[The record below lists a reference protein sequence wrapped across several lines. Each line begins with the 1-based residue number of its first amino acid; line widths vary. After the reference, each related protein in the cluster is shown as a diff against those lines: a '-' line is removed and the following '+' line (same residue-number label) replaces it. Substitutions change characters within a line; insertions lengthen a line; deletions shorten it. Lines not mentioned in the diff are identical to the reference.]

1 MFQGGRIMGTA
12 VQDDMFTPEVIA
24 DPYAY
29 YGRLRDEDPV
39 HWNDIYAL
47 WVITRH
53 DDVTWM
59 TRHNELFSSAVFR
72 NDPRPAYPAIDES
85 DLGLYE
91 YVRNYQADQ
100 FIQHDRPEH
109 LDMRKIVHGYF
120 TPKAMESWRP
130 FVVNAVKE
138 LLDEAEEKGSMDVM
152 RDLATPLPVL
162 VIAQMM
168 GVPAEDR
175 PYIRELAEKLLY
187 IGRGE
192 QDRMPILT
200 DGMKGMIEYVSPL
213 VDERIVNPG
222 DDFIS
227 VLASGEKAGVFT
239 RHQVLVNTSLLLL
252 AGHETTINLLCNGT
266 LAFIQH
272 PDQWALYKQ
281 DPAGRA
287 KWATEECLRYDAPV
301 KSIQRIASQDLEVR
315 DKVLEKNDRIR
326 WFISSANRD
335 PNVFADPDK
344 FDITR
349 QPNPHVA
356 FGNGVHHCLGATL
369 ARVEGQEVFKAL
381 AERFPDLEVGT
392 AELEYQPSVTFRS
405 LKSLPVSWQWA
416 PVSGSQAARL
426 GRPRRLR
433 RECHVRDDRPQGV
446 SP

>member
-1 MFQGGRIMGTA
+1 MVTA
-12 VQDDMFTPEVIA
+12 LQDDMFTPDVIA

-39 HWNDIYAL
+39 HWNDAYAL
-47 WVITRH
+47 WVLTRH

-59 TRHNELFSSAVFR
+59 TRHNELFSSAVFK
-72 NDPRPAYPAIDES
+72 NDPKPAYPAIDES

-175 PYIRELAEKLLY
+175 PYVRQLAEKLLY

-192 QDRMPILT
+192 YDRMPILT
-200 DGMKGMIEYVSPL
+200 DGMKGMVDYVSPL
-213 VDERIVNPG
+213 VDERIAKPG

-227 VLASGEKAGVFT
+227 VLASGEKKGVFT

-252 AGHETTINLLCNGT
+252 AGHETTINLICNGT

-272 PDQWALYKQ
+272 PDQWALYKE
-281 DPAGRA
+281 DPVGRA

-301 KSIQRIASQDLEVR
+301 KSIQRLASQDIEVR
-315 DKVLEKNDRIR
+315 GKVMEKNDRIR

-335 PNVFADPDK
+335 PNVFADPEK

-381 AERFPDLEVGT
+381 AERFPDLQVATEQ
-392 AELEYQPSVTFRS
+392 LDYQPSITFRS
-405 LKSLPVSWQWA
+405 LKSLPVTWQ
-416 PVSGSQAARL
+416 
-426 GRPRRLR
+426 
-433 RECHVRDDRPQGV
+433 
-446 SP
+446 

>member
-1 MFQGGRIMGTA
+1 MTTA
-12 VQDDMFTPEVIA
+12 IRDDMFTPGVIA

-39 HWNDIYAL
+39 HWNDTYAL

-72 NDPRPAYPAIDES
+72 NDPKPAYPAIDES

-138 LLDEAEEKGSMDVM
+138 LLDAAEEKGSMDVM

-175 PYIRELAEKLLY
+175 PYVRQLAEKLLY

-192 QDRMPILT
+192 YDRMPILT
-200 DGMKGMIEYVSPL
+200 DGMKGMVEYVSPL
-213 VDERIVNPG
+213 VDERIAKPG

-227 VLASGEKAGVFT
+227 VLASGEKKGVFT

-252 AGHETTINLLCNGT
+252 AGHETTINLICNGT

-272 PDQWALYKQ
+272 PDQWALYKE
-281 DPAGRA
+281 DPVGRA

-301 KSIQRIASQDLEVR
+301 KSIQRLASQDIEVR
-315 DKVLEKNDRIR
+315 GKVMEKNDRIR

-356 FGNGVHHCLGATL
+356 FGNGVHHCLWATL

-381 AERFPDLEVGT
+381 AERFPGLQLKSE
-392 AELEYQPSVTFRS
+392 ELDYQPSITFRS
-405 LKSLPVSWQWA
+405 LKSLPVTWQ
-416 PVSGSQAARL
+416 
-426 GRPRRLR
+426 
-433 RECHVRDDRPQGV
+433 
-446 SP
+446 

>member
-1 MFQGGRIMGTA
+1 MATV
-12 VQDDMFTPEVIA
+12 VQDDMFTPDVIA

-39 HWNDIYAL
+39 HWNDTYGL

-91 YVRNYQADQ
+91 YVKNYQADQ

-130 FVVNAVKE
+130 FVVNAVNE
-138 LLDEAEEKGSMDVM
+138 LLDAAEEKGSMDVM

-175 PYIRELAEKLLY
+175 PYVRELAEKLLY

-192 QDRMPILT
+192 HDRMPILT
-200 DGMKGMIEYVSPL
+200 EGMKGMVEYVSPL
-213 VDERIVNPG
+213 VDERMARPG

-227 VLASGEKAGVFT
+227 VLASGEKKGVFS

-252 AGHETTINLLCNGT
+252 AGHETTINLICNGT
-266 LAFIQH
+266 LSFIQH
-272 PDQWALYKQ
+272 PDQWALYKE

-301 KSIQRIASQDLEVR
+301 KSIQRLASQDLEMR
-315 DKVLEKNDRIR
+315 DKVMRKDDRIR

-335 PNVFADPDK
+335 PNVFADPEK
-344 FDITR
+344 FDISR

-381 AERFPDLEVGT
+381 AERFPDLEVATG
-392 AELEYQPSVTFRS
+392 ELEYQPSVTFRS
-405 LKSLPVSWQWA
+405 LKSLPVTWQ
-416 PVSGSQAARL
+416 
-426 GRPRRLR
+426 
-433 RECHVRDDRPQGV
+433 
-446 SP
+446 

>member
-1 MFQGGRIMGTA
+1 MAIA
-12 VQDDMFTPEVIA
+12 IQDDMFTPDVIA

-39 HWNDIYAL
+39 HWNDTYAL

-59 TRHNELFSSAVFR
+59 TRHNELFSSAVFK

-162 VIAQMM
+162 VIARMM
-168 GVPAEDR
+168 GVPPEDR
-175 PYIRELAEKLLY
+175 PYVRQLAEKLLY

-192 QDRMPILT
+192 YDRMPILT
-200 DGMKGMIEYVSPL
+200 DGMKGMVDYVSPL
-213 VDERIVNPG
+213 VDERIVKPG

-227 VLASGEKAGVFT
+227 VLASGEKKGVFS

-252 AGHETTINLLCNGT
+252 AGHETTINLICNGT
-266 LAFIQH
+266 LSFIQH
-272 PDQWALYKQ
+272 PDQWALYKE

-287 KWATEECLRYDAPV
+287 KWATEECLRFDAPV
-301 KSIQRIASQDLEVR
+301 KSIQRLASQDIEVR
-315 DKVLEKNDRIR
+315 GKVLEKNDRIR

-381 AERFPDLEVGT
+381 AERFPNLQLASE
-392 AELEYQPSVTFRS
+392 ELDYQPSVTFRS
-405 LKSLPVSWQWA
+405 LKSLPVTWQ
-416 PVSGSQAARL
+416 
-426 GRPRRLR
+426 
-433 RECHVRDDRPQGV
+433 
-446 SP
+446 

>member
-1 MFQGGRIMGTA
+1 MATA
-12 VQDDMFTPEVIA
+12 VHDDMFTPNVIA
-24 DPYAY
+24 DPYGY

-39 HWNDIYAL
+39 HWNDTYGL
-47 WVITRH
+47 WVVTRH
-53 DDVTWM
+53 DDVTWL
-59 TRHNELFSSAVFR
+59 TRHNELFSSAVFK

-91 YVRNYQADQ
+91 YVRNYQGDQ

-109 LDMRKIVHGYF
+109 LDMRRIVHGYF

-138 LLDEAEEKGSMDVM
+138 LLDAAEEKGEMDVM

-175 PYIRELAEKLLY
+175 PYVRELAEKLLY

-192 QDRMPILT
+192 HDRMPILT
-200 DGMKGMIEYVSPL
+200 DGMKGMLEYVSPL
-213 VDERIVNPG
+213 VDERIVKPG

-227 VLASGEKAGVFT
+227 VLASGEKKGAFT

-272 PDQWALYKQ
+272 PDQWALYKK
-281 DPAGRA
+281 DPVGQA

-301 KSIQRIASQDLEVR
+301 KSIQRLAAQDVEMR
-315 DKVLEKNDRIR
+315 DKVMRKDDRIR

-335 PNVFADPDK
+335 PNVFAEPDK

-381 AERFPDLEVGT
+381 AERFPDLEVAT
-392 AELEYQPSVTFRS
+392 KDLEYQPSITFRS
-405 LKSLPVSWQWA
+405 LKSLPVTWQ
-416 PVSGSQAARL
+416 
-426 GRPRRLR
+426 
-433 RECHVRDDRPQGV
+433 
-446 SP
+446 

>member
-1 MFQGGRIMGTA
+1 MAAAF
-12 VQDDMFTPEVIA
+12 QDDMFTSDVIA
-24 DPYAY
+24 DPYTY
-29 YGRLRDEDPV
+29 YGRLRHEDPV
-39 HWNDIYAL
+39 HWNDTYAL
-47 WVITRH
+47 WVLTRH

-59 TRHNELFSSAVFR
+59 TRHNELFSSAVFK
-72 NDPRPAYPAIDES
+72 NDPKPAYPAIDES

-130 FVVNAVKE
+130 FVVNAIKE
-138 LLDEAEEKGSMDVM
+138 LLDAAEEKGSMDVM

-175 PYIRELAEKLLY
+175 PYVRQLAEKLLY

-192 QDRMPILT
+192 YDRMPILS
-200 DGMKGMIEYVSPL
+200 DGMKGMVEYVSPL
-213 VDERIVNPG
+213 VDERIVRPG

-227 VLASGEKAGVFT
+227 VLASGEKKGAFT

-266 LAFIQH
+266 LAFLQH
-272 PDQWALYKQ
+272 PDQWALYKK
-281 DPAGRA
+281 DPVGRA

-301 KSIQRIASQDLEVR
+301 KSIQRLASQDLEMR
-315 DKVLEKNDRIR
+315 DKVMRKDDRIR

-335 PNVFADPDK
+335 PNVFADPEK

-381 AERFPDLEVGT
+381 AERFPDLEVATG
-392 AELEYQPSVTFRS
+392 ELEYQPSVTFRS
-405 LKSLPVSWQWA
+405 LKSLPVTWQ
-416 PVSGSQAARL
+416 
-426 GRPRRLR
+426 
-433 RECHVRDDRPQGV
+433 
-446 SP
+446 

>member
-1 MFQGGRIMGTA
+1 MVTA
-12 VQDDMFTPEVIA
+12 LQDDMFTPDVIA

-39 HWNDIYAL
+39 HWNDAYAL
-47 WVITRH
+47 WVLTRH

-59 TRHNELFSSAVFR
+59 TRHNELFSSAVFK
-72 NDPRPAYPAIDES
+72 NDPKPAYPAIDES

-109 LDMRKIVHGYF
+109 LEMRKIVHGYF

-138 LLDEAEEKGSMDVM
+138 LLDAAEEKGSMDVM

-175 PYIRELAEKLLY
+175 PYVRQLAEKLLY

-192 QDRMPILT
+192 YDRMPILT
-200 DGMKGMIEYVSPL
+200 DGMKGMVEYVSPL
-213 VDERIVNPG
+213 VDERIVRPG

-227 VLASGEKAGVFT
+227 VLASGEKKGVFT

-252 AGHETTINLLCNGT
+252 AGHETTINLICNGT
-266 LAFIQH
+266 LSFIQH
-272 PDQWALYKQ
+272 PDQWALYKK

-301 KSIQRIASQDLEVR
+301 KSIQRLASQDLEMR
-315 DKVLEKNDRIR
+315 DKVMRKDDRIR

-335 PNVFADPDK
+335 PNVFADPEK

-381 AERFPDLEVGT
+381 AERFPDLEVATG
-392 AELEYQPSVTFRS
+392 ELEYQPSVTFRS
-405 LKSLPVSWQWA
+405 LKSLPVTWQ
-416 PVSGSQAARL
+416 
-426 GRPRRLR
+426 
-433 RECHVRDDRPQGV
+433 
-446 SP
+446 

>member
-1 MFQGGRIMGTA
+1 
-12 VQDDMFTPEVIA
+12 MFTPGVIA

-39 HWNDIYAL
+39 HWNDTYAL

-72 NDPRPAYPAIDES
+72 NDPKPAYPAIDES

-138 LLDEAEEKGSMDVM
+138 LLDAAEEKGSMDVM

-175 PYIRELAEKLLY
+175 PYVRQLAEKLLY

-192 QDRMPILT
+192 YDRMPILT
-200 DGMKGMIEYVSPL
+200 DGMKGMVEYVSPL
-213 VDERIVNPG
+213 VDERIAKPG

-227 VLASGEKAGVFT
+227 VLASGEKKGVFT

-252 AGHETTINLLCNGT
+252 AGHETTINLICNGT

-272 PDQWALYKQ
+272 PDQWALYKE
-281 DPAGRA
+281 DPVGRA

-301 KSIQRIASQDLEVR
+301 KSIQRLASQDIEVR
-315 DKVLEKNDRIR
+315 GKVMEKNDRIR

-381 AERFPDLEVGT
+381 AERFPNLQIESE
-392 AELEYQPSVTFRS
+392 ELDYQPSITFRS
-405 LKSLPVSWQWA
+405 LKSLPVTWQ
-416 PVSGSQAARL
+416 
-426 GRPRRLR
+426 
-433 RECHVRDDRPQGV
+433 
-446 SP
+446 

>member
-1 MFQGGRIMGTA
+1 MATV
-12 VQDDMFTPEVIA
+12 VQDDMFTPDVIA
-24 DPYAY
+24 DPYTY

-39 HWNDIYAL
+39 HWNDTYGL

-53 DDVTWM
+53 DDVTWL
-59 TRHNELFSSAVFR
+59 TRHNELFSSAVFK

-91 YVRNYQADQ
+91 YVKNYQADQ

-138 LLDEAEEKGSMDVM
+138 LLDAAEEKGSMDVM

-175 PYIRELAEKLLY
+175 PYVRELAEKLLY

-192 QDRMPILT
+192 HDRMPILT
-200 DGMKGMIEYVSPL
+200 DGMKGMVEYVSPL
-213 VDERIVNPG
+213 VDERIVRPG

-227 VLASGEKAGVFT
+227 VLASGEKKGAFT

-266 LAFIQH
+266 LAFLQH
-272 PDQWALYKQ
+272 PDQWALYKK

-301 KSIQRIASQDLEVR
+301 KSIQRLASQDLEMR
-315 DKVLEKNDRIR
+315 DKVMRKDDRIR

-335 PNVFADPDK
+335 PNVFADPEK
-344 FDITR
+344 FDISR

-381 AERFPDLEVGT
+381 AERFPGLRVTTDT
-392 AELEYQPSVTFRS
+392 LEYQPSITFRS
-405 LKSLPVSWQWA
+405 LKSLPVTW
-416 PVSGSQAARL
+416 
-426 GRPRRLR
+426 
-433 RECHVRDDRPQGV
+433 H
-446 SP
+446 

>member
-1 MFQGGRIMGTA
+1 MSAIP
-12 VQDDMFTPEVIA
+12 DDMFTPDVIA
-24 DPYAY
+24 DPYPY

-39 HWNDIYAL
+39 HWNDTYAL

-53 DDVTWM
+53 DDLVWL
-59 TRHNELFSSAVFR
+59 TRHHELFSSAVFR

-109 LDMRKIVHGYF
+109 LDMRRIVHGYF
-120 TPKAMESWRP
+120 TPKSMEAWRP

-138 LLDEAEEKGSMDVM
+138 LLDEAEEKGHMDVM

-162 VIAQMM
+162 VIAEMM
-168 GVPAEDR
+168 GVPAGDR
-175 PYIRELAEKLLY
+175 PYVRQLAEKLLY

-192 QDRMPILT
+192 HNRMPILT

-213 VDERIVNPG
+213 VDERIVRPG

-227 VLASGEKAGVFT
+227 VLASGEKKGVFT

-252 AGHETTINLLCNGT
+252 AGHETTINLICNGA
-266 LAFIQH
+266 LAFLQH
-272 PDQWALYKQ
+272 PDQWALFKE

-287 KWATEECLRYDAPV
+287 KWATEECLRYDSPV
-301 KSIQRIASQDLEVR
+301 KSIQRIASEDVEMRGKTLA
-315 DKVLEKNDRIR
+315 KADRIR
-326 WFISSANRD
+326 WFISAANRD
-335 PNVFADPDK
+335 PAMFADPDR

-349 QPNPHVA
+349 QPNQHVA
-356 FGNGVHHCLGATL
+356 FGSGTHHCLGATL

-381 AERFPDLEVGT
+381 AERFPNLEMAT
-392 AELEYQPSVTFRS
+392 EALEYQPSITFRS
-405 LKSLPVSWQWA
+405 LKTLPVTLQ
-416 PVSGSQAARL
+416 
-426 GRPRRLR
+426 
-433 RECHVRDDRPQGV
+433 
-446 SP
+446 

>member
-1 MFQGGRIMGTA
+1 MSTV
-12 VQDDMFTPEVIA
+12 VQDDMFTTDVIA
-24 DPYAY
+24 DPYTY

-39 HWNDIYAL
+39 HWNDTYGL

-53 DDVTWM
+53 DDVTWL
-59 TRHNELFSSAVFR
+59 TRHHELFSSAVFK

-91 YVRNYQADQ
+91 YVRNYQGDQ
-100 FIQHDRPEH
+100 FIQHDRPVH

-130 FVVNAVKE
+130 FVVDAVKE
-138 LLDEAEEKGSMDVM
+138 LLDAAEEKGSMDVM

-168 GVPAEDR
+168 GVPAQDR
-175 PYIRELAEKLLY
+175 PYVRELAEKLLY

-192 QDRMPILT
+192 HDRMPILT
-200 DGMKGMIEYVSPL
+200 DGMKGMVEYVSPL
-213 VDERIVNPG
+213 VDERIVKPG

-227 VLASGEKAGVFT
+227 VLASGEKTGVFT

-266 LAFIQH
+266 LAFLQH
-272 PDQWALYKQ
+272 PDQWELYKQ
-281 DPAGRA
+281 DPVGRA

-301 KSIQRIASQDLEVR
+301 KSIQRLASQDLEMR
-315 DKVLEKNDRIR
+315 NKVMRTDDRIR

-335 PNVFADPDK
+335 PNVFAEPDR

-381 AERFPDLEVGT
+381 AERFPGLELET
-392 AELEYQPSVTFRS
+392 EELEYQPSITFRS
-405 LKSLPVSWQWA
+405 LKSLPVTW
-416 PVSGSQAARL
+416 
-426 GRPRRLR
+426 
-433 RECHVRDDRPQGV
+433 H
-446 SP
+446 

>member
-1 MFQGGRIMGTA
+1 MTTA
-12 VQDDMFTPEVIA
+12 IRDDMFTPDVIA

-29 YGRLRDEDPV
+29 YGRLRDEDPI
-39 HWNDIYAL
+39 HWNDTYAL

-59 TRHNELFSSAVFR
+59 TRHNELFSSAVFK
-72 NDPRPAYPAIDES
+72 NDPKPAYPAIDES

-91 YVRNYQADQ
+91 YVKNYQADQ

-138 LLDEAEEKGSMDVM
+138 LLDAAEEKGSMDVM

-175 PYIRELAEKLLY
+175 PYVRQLAEKLLY

-192 QDRMPILT
+192 YDRMPILT
-200 DGMKGMIEYVSPL
+200 DGMKGMVEYVSPL
-213 VDERIVNPG
+213 VDERIVRPG

-227 VLASGEKAGVFT
+227 VLASGEKKGVFT

-252 AGHETTINLLCNGT
+252 AGHETTINLICNGT

-272 PDQWALYKQ
+272 PDQWALYKE
-281 DPAGRA
+281 DPVGRA

-301 KSIQRIASQDLEVR
+301 KSIQRLASQDIEVR
-315 DKVLEKNDRIR
+315 GKVMEKNDRIR

-381 AERFPDLEVGT
+381 AERFPGLQVE
-392 AELEYQPSVTFRS
+392 AEQLEYQPSITFRS
-405 LKSLPVSWQWA
+405 LKSLPVTWQ
-416 PVSGSQAARL
+416 
-426 GRPRRLR
+426 
-433 RECHVRDDRPQGV
+433 
-446 SP
+446 

>member
-1 MFQGGRIMGTA
+1 MATA
-12 VQDDMFTPEVIA
+12 VRDDMFTPDVIA
-24 DPYAY
+24 DPYSY

-39 HWNDIYAL
+39 HWNDTYAL
-47 WVITRH
+47 WVLTRH

-72 NDPRPAYPAIDES
+72 NDPKPAYPAIDES

-109 LDMRKIVHGYF
+109 LDMRKIVHGFF

-138 LLDEAEEKGSMDVM
+138 LLDAAEEKGSMDVM

-175 PYIRELAEKLLY
+175 PHVRELAEKLLY

-192 QDRMPILT
+192 YDRMPILT
-200 DGMKGMIEYVSPL
+200 DGMKGMIDYVSPL
-213 VDERIVNPG
+213 VDERIVRPG

-227 VLASGEKAGVFT
+227 VLASGEKKGVFS
-239 RHQVLVNTSLLLL
+239 RYQVLVNTSLLLL
-252 AGHETTINLLCNGT
+252 AGHETTINLICNGT
-266 LAFIQH
+266 LSFIQH

-281 DPAGRA
+281 DPVGRA

-301 KSIQRIASQDLEVR
+301 KSIQRLASQDLEVR
-315 DKVLEKNDRIR
+315 GKVMEKNDRIR

-335 PNVFADPDK
+335 PNVFAEPDK
-344 FDITR
+344 FDISR

-381 AERFPDLEVGT
+381 AERFPNLT
-392 AELEYQPSVTFRS
+392 AATEELEYQPSITFRS
-405 LKSLPVSWQWA
+405 LKSLPVTWQ
-416 PVSGSQAARL
+416 
-426 GRPRRLR
+426 
-433 RECHVRDDRPQGV
+433 
-446 SP
+446 